1 MAQPQSELLGRVLK
15 IYLSH
20 ALEWTLSKAARLV
33 GHVSAVHNDGRKL
46 EQYIRSALDTQENI
60 LCSVKGITVLVAV
73 DRAQQALS
81 YAIESC
87 RRYRSVVGAQNAANM
102 LRKSARLVVNMML
115 ADCRGETELAET
127 WKVAHGLLDAVLCER
142 CATGTLL
149 EHTGS
154 LFLPSRPVRDPDD
167 TDAAYVI
174 GRKLW
179 ACDIVVAIVAHFKD
193 DLRINTEHVV
203 QAFQTRKRLICAD
216 DIQRHLENRYQ
227 QKAEKYADNST
238 AAFFQTAAEQVRS
251 SAVYKDLLSQLAALP
266 STQRYTTLAYGSVS
280 QCESPLWYLRA
291 QGNISETQSYISEVI
306 SKVRNQHSTAR
317 PGSAAD
323 RFIKHLQKQYAV
335 VVHAVQT
342 SPLFVQPSG
351 DLLDEYHFLRSGTK
365 LIPYNI
371 LDDWAT
377 RTHCEVERTAAQ
389 AQRTTSAVHALSA
402 DIYTQAIVAL
412 DGYLFWETLYEWGPA
427 LVSALELNR
436 SERRKT
442 AHSFAQ
448 LADGLV
454 SEVTRLNTATANSEA
469 AGKGE
474 AGQLWRG
481 AADMQVKI
489 AQRMFAQSKDALLK
503 LGSGTNL
510 QQAAVDPTLPHMFKF
525 MQKLKQLAQLL
536 DAGLGP
542 LTCEGSL
549 PGLEQV
555 SPTDML
561 TRSVAHS
568 RTHCASLQN
577 VSSEHLQ
584 VCGGYH
590 KVLEGL
596 YEAFHSS
603 TLCTAVSIPAALEA
617 QLAAL
622 TGTAVEHR
630 LPAAPSANIPAWV
643 PLALSDCSAL
653 LMSAT
658 DRADLSAPTRSLVL
672 QSVDHVVKA
681 LRPHIVCT
689 TEAVSAETVALIRY
703 ICKAHVHAGFA
714 ALEGDLKLCSLFK
727 VAVEQYERAQN
738 VFNEVLYTS
747 QHMDVAL
754 LVADRLLNH
763 ALTARNSPSLPDS
776 TYDPAP
782 VLRLCA
788 TEIER
793 IVQLLRRTA
802 ELDSLCGATGCLN
815 DSVGSKGLRD
825 LCESARQMCEAAVSD
840 AYRLAARHLA
850 LKNDTASSQRLEW
863 HFSQLQECAK
873 CFHEAAQVL
882 ADPQTPP
889 ALSRCLYSIEALSVR
904 LSAEFRFSYYRIE
917 PTTLARWYRN
927 ALSAL
932 KRDPTDAA
940 GNAWLRAADKGAEV
954 YDAEDR
960 RQEAALVDTAEAV
973 ALCLRDIAV
982 ATAAQ
987 QTKQVVWLQKMLEQ
1001 LVIVE
1006 T

>member
-1 MAQPQSELLGRVLK
+1 
-15 IYLSH
+15 
-20 ALEWTLSKAARLV
+20 
-33 GHVSAVHNDGRKL
+33 
-46 EQYIRSALDTQENI
+46 
-60 LCSVKGITVLVAV
+60 
-73 DRAQQALS
+73 
-81 YAIESC
+81 
-87 RRYRSVVGAQNAANM
+87 
-102 LRKSARLVVNMML
+102 
-115 ADCRGETELAET
+115 
-127 WKVAHGLLDAVLCER
+127 
-142 CATGTLL
+142 
-149 EHTGS
+149 
-154 LFLPSRPVRDPDD
+154 
-167 TDAAYVI
+167 
-174 GRKLW
+174 
-179 ACDIVVAIVAHFKD
+179 
-193 DLRINTEHVV
+193 V

-216 DIQRHLENRYQ
+216 DIQCHLENRYQ
-227 QKAEKYADNST
+227 QKAENYGDSST
-238 AAFFQTAAEQVRS
+238 AAFFQTAAEQVRYP
-251 SAVYKDLLSQLAALP
+251 AVYKDLLSQLAALP
-266 STQRYTTLAYGSVS
+266 STQRYRTLAYGSVS
-280 QCESPLWYLRA
+280 QCASPLWYLRA
-291 QGNISETQSYISEVI
+291 QGNISETLSYISEVI

-335 VVHAVQT
+335 VVHAVQR

-351 DLLDEYHFLRSGTK
+351 DLLEEYHFLRSGTK

-371 LDDWAT
+371 IDDWAT

-402 DIYTQAIVAL
+402 DIYTQAILAL
-412 DGYLFWETLYEWGPA
+412 DGYLFWETLYEWGQA
-427 LVSALELNR
+427 LVSALELN
-436 SERRKT
+436 SSKRRKT

-454 SEVTRLNTATANSEA
+454 SEVTRLNTATANSDA

-474 AGQLWRG
+474 AGQLWRE
-481 AADMQVKI
+481 AADLQVKI
-489 AQRMFAQSKDALLK
+489 AQRMFTQAKDALSTQTAGEVEQPAATDTCL
-503 LGSGTNL
+503 SHTFNL
-510 QQAAVDPTLPHMFKF
+510 MR
-525 MQKLKQLAQLL
+525 KLKRLAQVL

-549 PGLEQV
+549 PGLVQL

-568 RTHCASLQN
+568 RTHCASLQSD
-577 VSSEHLQ
+577 SSEHLQ

-590 KVLEGL
+590 KILEGL
-596 YEAFHSS
+596 YDAYHTS
-603 TLCTAVSIPAALEA
+603 TQCTAVSIPAALEA
-617 QLAAL
+617 LLAAL
-622 TGTAVEHR
+622 TGTAVDHI

-658 DRADLSAPTRSLVL
+658 DRADLSARTRSLVL

-681 LRPHIVCT
+681 LRPHMRT
-689 TEAVSAETVALIRY
+689 TEDVLAETVTLIRY
-703 ICKAHVHAGFA
+703 ICKAHVHAGLA
-714 ALEGDLKLCSLFK
+714 ALEGDLLACNLFK
-727 VAVEQYERAQN
+727 AAVEQYERAQN

-763 ALTARNSPSLPDS
+763 ALTAKNIPSLPDS

-782 VLRLCA
+782 VLHLCA

-802 ELDSLCGATGCLN
+802 DLDSLCGATGCLN

-840 AYRLAARHLA
+840 AYRQAARHLA

-882 ADPQTPP
+882 ADPKTPP
-889 ALSRCLYSIEALSVR
+889 ALFRCLYSIEAFSVR

-940 GNAWLRAADKGAEV
+940 GNAWLRAANKGEEV
-954 YDAEDR
+954 YDAEGS
-960 RQEAALVDTAEAV
+960 RQEAARVDALEAV

-1006 T
+1006 TCAHRVSLTNSRRKVDALNAKAEVARTRVEELKKILGQLQGRRA